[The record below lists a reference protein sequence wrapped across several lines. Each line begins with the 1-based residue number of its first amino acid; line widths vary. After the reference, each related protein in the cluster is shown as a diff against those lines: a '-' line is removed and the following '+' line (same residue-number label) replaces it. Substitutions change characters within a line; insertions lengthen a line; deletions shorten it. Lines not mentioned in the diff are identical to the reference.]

1 MDLSRITIN
10 LRSRTPW
17 EGADLGFALARS
29 EFLRLWLLWLASALP
44 FYLLLVLLLASEPV
58 LVALLAWWFKPLYE
72 PPLLFWLS
80 RRVFGE
86 RLGISEMRQHW
97 WRIVRPQLFA
107 NLTWRR
113 FSTARSFNMPVAL
126 LEGLKGGERRTRIT
140 VLGRGQHVTG
150 WLTFFGIN
158 FEILLEL
165 SFLVLLVL
173 LIPTELDWLQMDSL
187 IMSESGVE
195 VWLQHIGSLLAMS
208 LIAPFY
214 VAGGFC
220 IYLTRRSELE
230 GWDIELGFKRLAE
243 RVKGKR
249 SFSSAAAG
257 LLLMAVGFVLPG
269 ESPIAAGL
277 PDREAVQQSIQEV
290 LKDDAFGKRE
300 MRDYWEYVGDT
311 DESGEDVPW
320 LLQWLIDFFE
330 GYTQGMATVGEF
342 LLWLAAGLIF
352 AFLLYRVS
360 QMRDWLNL
368 DTLPILRRRQPLP
381 VTLSGLDIRPESLP
395 EDLVRQAE
403 ALLLAGEGRAALSL
417 LYRGALSVLVFRFR
431 LLINIGA
438 TEGECLLQVESSQD
452 FSGAAF
458 FQRLTAAWQGMAY
471 GHSLPSTGEL
481 EALCRDWDR
490 VFGELHEE

>member
-10 LRSRTPW
+10 LRPRTPW

-44 FYLLLVLLLASEPV
+44 FYLVVALLLASEPM
-58 LVALLAWWFKPLYE
+58 LIALLAWWFKPLYE

-86 RLGISEMRQHW
+86 RLGFSEMRQHW

-126 LEGLKGGERRTRIT
+126 LEGLKGSERRTRIT

-165 SFLVLLVL
+165 SFLVLLLL
-173 LIPTELDWLQMDSL
+173 LIPTELNWLQMNSL

-195 VWLQHIGSLLAMS
+195 VWLQHIGNLLAMS

-214 VAGGFC
+214 VAGGFG
-220 IYLTRRSELE
+220 IYLTRRSDLE

-249 SFSSAAAG
+249 PFSSAAAG
-257 LLLMAVGFVLPG
+257 LLLLAVGFVLPG
-269 ESPIAAGL
+269 EPPVAAGL
-277 PDREAVQQSIQEV
+277 PDREAVRHSIQEV

-320 LLQWLIDFFE
+320 LLQWLIDVFE
-330 GYTQGMATVGEF
+330 GYTQGMAMVGEF
-342 LLWLAAGLIF
+342 LLWLGAGLII

-360 QMRDWLNL
+360 RMRDWPNLN
-368 DTLPILRRRQPLP
+368 TLPGLRRRQPLP

-403 ALLLAGEGRAALSL
+403 VLLLAGEGRAALSL
-417 LYRGALSVLVFRFR
+417 LYRGALSVLVFRFH
-431 LLINIGA
+431 LQITIGA
-438 TEGECLLQVESSQD
+438 TEGECLCQVESSQN
-452 FSGAAF
+452 FSAAVF
-458 FQRLTAAWQGMAY
+458 FRRLTAAWQGMAY
-471 GHSLPSTGEL
+471 GHRLPSAGEL
-481 EALCRDWDR
+481 EALCQDWDR
-490 VFGELHEE
+490 VFGALHEE

>member
-10 LRSRTPW
+10 LRPRTPW

-44 FYLLLVLLLASEPV
+44 FYLVVALLLASEPM
-58 LVALLAWWFKPLYE
+58 LIALLAWWFKPLYE

-86 RLGISEMRQHW
+86 RLGFSEMRQHW
-97 WRIVRPQLFA
+97 WRIIRPQLFA

-126 LEGLKGGERRTRIT
+126 LEGLKGSKRRARIS

-187 IMSESGVE
+187 VMSESGVE

-214 VAGGFC
+214 VAGGFG

-243 RVKGKR
+243 RVKSKR
-249 SFSSAAAG
+249 TFSSAAAG
-257 LLLMAVGFVLPG
+257 LLLLAMGFMLPG
-269 ESPIAAGL
+269 EPPIAAGL
-277 PDREAVQQSIQEV
+277 PDRDAVRQTIQEV
-290 LKDDAFGKRE
+290 LKDDVFGKRE
-300 MRDYWEYVGDT
+300 MRDSWEYVGDT
-311 DESGEDVPW
+311 DESAEDVPW
-320 LLQWLIDFFE
+320 LLQWLIDIFE
-330 GYTQGMATVGEF
+330 GYTQGMATVAEF
-342 LLWLAAGLIF
+342 LLWLAVGLII

-360 QMRDWLNL
+360 QMRDWPNLN
-368 DTLPILRRRQPLP
+368 TLPGLQRRQPLP

-403 ALLLAGEGRAALSL
+403 LLLLAGEGRAALSL

-431 LLINIGA
+431 LQISIGA
-438 TEGECLLQVESSQD
+438 TEGECLSQVELSQD

-458 FQRLTAAWQGMAY
+458 FRRLTIVWQGMAY
-471 GHSLPSTGEL
+471 GHSLPSAGEL
-481 EALCRDWDR
+481 EALCQDWDR
-490 VFGELHEE
+490 VFGEQHEE

>member
-10 LRSRTPW
+10 LRPRTPW

-44 FYLLLVLLLASEPV
+44 LYLVVAMLFFSEPM
-58 LVALLAWWFKPLYE
+58 LVALLTWWFKPLYE

-80 RRVFGE
+80 RRIFGE
-86 RLGISEMRQHW
+86 RLGFSEMRRHW
-97 WRIVRPQLFA
+97 WRATRPQLFA

-113 FSTARSFNMPVAL
+113 FGTARSFNMPVAL
-126 LEGLKGGERRTRIT
+126 LEGLKGSERRERIS

-165 SFLVLLVL
+165 SFLVLLVM
-173 LIPTELDWLQMDSL
+173 LIPSELNWLEMDSL
-187 IMSESGVE
+187 IMSGSGVE

-214 VAGGFC
+214 VAGGFG

-230 GWDIELGFKRLAE
+230 GWDIEIGFKRLAE
-243 RVKGKR
+243 RVEGKYP
-249 SFSSAAAG
+249 SSSLVAG
-257 LLLMAVGFVLPG
+257 LLLMTVGFVLPG
-269 ESPIAAGL
+269 EPAIAAGL
-277 PDREAVQQSIQEV
+277 PDRDAVQQSIQEV
-290 LKDDAFGKRE
+290 LKDDVFGKRE
-300 MRDYWEYVGDT
+300 MRDSWEYVGDT
-311 DESGEDVPW
+311 DESAEDVPW
-320 LLQWLIDFFE
+320 LLQWLIDVFE
-330 GYTQGMATVGEF
+330 GYTQGMATVAEF
-342 LLWLAAGLIF
+342 LLWLAVGLII

-360 QMRDWLNL
+360 QMRDWPNLN
-368 DTLPILRRRQPLP
+368 TLPGLRRRQPLS

-403 ALLLAGEGRAALSL
+403 LLLIAGEGRAALSL
-417 LYRGALSVLVFRFR
+417 LYRGALSVLVFRYR
-431 LLINIGA
+431 LQISIGA
-438 TEGECLLQVESSQD
+438 TEGECLSQVEPSQD
-452 FSGAAF
+452 FSGVAF
-458 FQRLTAAWQGMAY
+458 FRRLTTAWQGMAY

-481 EALCRDWDR
+481 EALCQDWDR
-490 VFGELHEE
+490 VFGE